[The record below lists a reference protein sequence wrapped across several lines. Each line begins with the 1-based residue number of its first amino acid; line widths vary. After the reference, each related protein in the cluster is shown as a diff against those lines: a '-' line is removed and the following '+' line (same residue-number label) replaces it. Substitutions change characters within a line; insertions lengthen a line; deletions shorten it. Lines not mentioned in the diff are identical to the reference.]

1 MASVAEDYKRPL
13 KEIYESF
20 PEKTQ
25 ISLNKDISKIWKY
38 FIFWCIFVILSII
51 AIVYLIGFS
60 ITNET
65 LGERIQR
72 AGSIIPLFAI
82 LGEVMFVVKLNK
94 LASVIHPAQLT
105 YEIYKERRFKPLLNI
120 SLIITILFTCLGAVL
135 SGYGDFL
142 YEQYNNITN

>member
-1 MASVAEDYKRPL
+1 M
-13 KEIYESF
+13 
-20 PEKTQ
+20 
-25 ISLNKDISKIWKY
+25 
-38 FIFWCIFVILSII
+38 ILSII